1 MDIVTIAIW
10 IALGLT
16 GLGILAILVFGAIAV
31 ANGKVRLSAL
41 IAAVV
46 PLVVFGIAYAISSG
60 SPTPLVSAAVLTSL
74 ILLVVG
80 MAGILLTG
88 VRGLIS

>member
-16 GLGILAILVFGAIAV
+16 GLGILAILIFGAIAV

-46 PLVVFGIAYAISSG
+46 PIVVFGIAYAISSG
-60 SPTPLVSAAVLTSL
+60 SPTPLVSAAVLTAI
-74 ILLVVG
+74 ILLVAG
-80 MAGILLTG
+80 MVGILLTG
-88 VRGLIS
+88 IRGLIS